1 MLSPRQV
8 KRILIQLE
16 KEEPK
21 LKDDT
26 FQSNDFYIN
35 KGWKEALRWV
45 LGKNTKNVNE

>member
-8 KRILIQLE
+8 KHVLEQLE
-16 KEEPK
+16 EEEPK

-26 FQSNDFYIN
+26 FRSNDFYIN

-45 LGKNTKNVNE
+45 LEKSTQNVN